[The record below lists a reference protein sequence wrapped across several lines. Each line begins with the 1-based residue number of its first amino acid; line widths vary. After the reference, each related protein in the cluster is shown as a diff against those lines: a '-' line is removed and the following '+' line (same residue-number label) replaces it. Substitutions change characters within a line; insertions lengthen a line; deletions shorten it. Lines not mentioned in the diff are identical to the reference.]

1 MDLRQIENA
10 TAAWVEAW
18 LHGNAQPGVVLDAL
32 RRLAERTAPDPIA
45 HAHVRHG
52 QRLIASYPFGS
63 IQQTF
68 AA

>member
-18 LHGNAQPGVVLDAL
+18 LHGNAQPGVVRDAL
-32 RRLAERTAPDPIA
+32 RRLAERAAPDPIA
-45 HAHVRHG
+45 QARVRRG
-52 QRLIASYPFGS
+52 QRLIECYPFGS
-63 IQQTF
+63 VQQTF